1 MDFLY
6 NPHLHVKIWLTK
18 SKHEFM
24 NIENQ
29 KRLIEMRE
37 ANPDDIIYLVYDS
50 SLLNEKS
57 QLELQQYC
65 KEHECIPIN
74 ADSEIFKKQLKTHN
88 EKTLYLYY
96 KDEINNLDNGGN
108 LAVASDILRWLP
120 AVYRYG
126 TYTDLDFPVNTNKL
140 PKNIIVKAPLILNIG
155 NANFGK
161 KTFLLSNNDFI
172 AVSNPI
178 AAAKEINKIQANL
191 IKQLKNYDAD
201 FIKKIGKEAG
211 KNILNVKIFN
221 YLKNCSRPEAIYI
234 EKSGEANKHNLSSRE
249 LRAQMH
255 KIMTDK
261 SKFLNFYKTK
271 ADESE
276 QEVILRLRKQLK
288 TQLTFIKWLFFRKE
302 FNEIKAIL
310 SQKNDNLIES
320 LMRKERNLYLKS
332 IVICTTGPIEIS
344 NALFKN
350 YILNRKDFNQSVF
363 PLSFYYYDLQE
374 AFQSKNSIP
383 INVSMFKMFRFIGTN
398 DGDLND
404 SSWLEDGITRQKE
417 RGKKIQ
423 YQKEALYL
431 SLSYKLEYIKERI
444 QKHIQKLES
453 RKLNHF
459 LKMFDVFKSSQEAQ
473 LYLLQKTLNCF
484 QNYENENFFDTLQF
498 KNVLN
503 EINQY
508 KKHAFIGIFPLV
520 TKKLIKNLQS
530 ISYDATIYGFT
541 KNKKISIIKLNSKQ
555 QRAPVHHQQKKI
567 NNYTIS
573 YPQFNDP
580 E

>member
-37 ANPDDIIYLVYDS
+37 TNPDDIIYLVYDS

-65 KEHECIPIN
+65 KEHDCIPIN

-120 AVYRYG
+120 GVYRYG
-126 TYTDLDFPVNTNKL
+126 TYTDLDFPVDTNKL
-140 PKNIIVKAPLILNIG
+140 PKNIIVKAPLILNLG

-178 AAAKEINKIQANL
+178 AAANEINNIQSNL
-191 IKQLKNYDAD
+191 IKKLKHYDAD
-201 FIKKIGKEAG
+201 FIEKIGKEIG
-211 KNILNVKIFN
+211 KNKLNVKIFN

-234 EKSGEANKHNLSSRE
+234 EKSGYANKQNLSSRE
-249 LRAQMH
+249 LRAQIN
-255 KIMTDK
+255 KIMADK
-261 SKFLNFYKTK
+261 SLFLNFYKTQVS
-271 ADESE
+271 ESE
-276 QEVILRLRKQLK
+276 QEVILRLRKQLQ

-302 FNEIKAIL
+302 FNEIKTIL
-310 SQKNDNLIES
+310 CENNESFIEYLIK
-320 LMRKERNLYLKS
+320 KERSLYLKS

-350 YILNRKDFNQSVF
+350 YILSRIDFNKSVF
-363 PLSFYYYDLQE
+363 PFSFHYYDLQE

-383 INVSMFKMFRFIGTN
+383 INLSMFKMFQFIGAN
-398 DGDLND
+398 DGELSD
-404 SSWLEDGITRQKE
+404 SSWLENGINLQRE
-417 RGKKIQ
+417 RERNIQ
-423 YQKEALYL
+423 YQKEAFYIN
-431 SLSYKLEYIKERI
+431 LSYKLEYIKESI
-444 QKHIQKLES
+444 QNHIQKLES
-453 RKLNHF
+453 RKLNRL
-459 LKMFDVFKSSQEAQ
+459 LKKFDIFKSSQEVQ

-484 QNYENENFFDTLQF
+484 HSYKNENFFDVVQF
-498 KNVLN
+498 KNVLK
-503 EINQY
+503 EVSQY
-508 KKHAFIGIFPLV
+508 NKQPLGGIFSFI

-530 ISYDATIYGFT
+530 ISYDATRYGFT
-541 KNKKISIIKLNSKQ
+541 KNKKISIKLNSKQ
-555 QRAPVHHQQKKI
+555 QSAPAHHRQQK
-567 NNYTIS
+567 
-573 YPQFNDP
+573 YPQFND
-580 E
+580 